1 MASGAILVAFVLDW
15 FASIVAAF
23 RHAHGFTG
31 RARALQFFAPGSL
44 TWAALVVLAVALLAL
59 GHRNDPPA
67 ARRADLG
74 ERLPIGLFLAACA
87 VGLSASIDLLIE
99 LTSFGGGIDAAFSAL
114 IGYAAVLPIAA
125 ATAWWALQETGKR
138 SAT

>member
-1 MASGAILVAFVLDW
+1 MRRSCFTFIFTSATAGITVGWVA
-15 FASIVAAF
+15 
-23 RHAHGFTG
+23 
-31 RARALQFFAPGSL
+31 
-44 TWAALVVLAVALLAL
+44 
-59 GHRNDPPA
+59 
-67 ARRADLG
+67 
-74 ERLPIGLFLAACA
+74 LFLAACA